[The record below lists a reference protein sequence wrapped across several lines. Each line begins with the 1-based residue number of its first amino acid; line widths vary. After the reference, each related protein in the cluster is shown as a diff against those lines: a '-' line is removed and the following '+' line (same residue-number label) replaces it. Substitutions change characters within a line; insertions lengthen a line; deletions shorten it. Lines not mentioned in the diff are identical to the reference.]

1 MGKRLVLTEA
11 QLRKIPGHST
21 KKTPDQLR
29 GMVAGLLTE
38 LNLDYALVKKD
49 GSDMVMIEMQLNTDE
64 LDVKR
69 VVHIKLE
76 VPEIYQKMKKSGPK
90 HLPAAGWRFF
100 YDYLKS
106 RLASVQLGITD
117 LVEEFTANI
126 VLMLPDGSSTTIAE
140 AVRLEAAKPGSNLLP
155 FILEADQ

>member
-1 MGKRLVLTEA
+1 MGKRLELTEA
-11 QLRKIPGHST
+11 ELRTIPGSRT
-21 KKTPDQLR
+21 KKTVSQLK

-38 LNLDYALVKKD
+38 LDLDYALVKKN
-49 GSDMVMIEMQLNTDE
+49 GADMVMIEMQLATENVE
-64 LDVKR
+64 VKR

-76 VPEIYQKMKKSGPK
+76 VPEIYQKMKRKGPK
-90 HLPAAGWRFF
+90 PLPAAGWRFF

-126 VLMLPDGSSTTIAE
+126 VLQLPDGSSTTIGE
-140 AVRLEAAKPGSNLLP
+140 AVRQEAVKPGSNMLP
-155 FILEADQ
+155 FIMEAKQ